1 MKNKKGEGKSKYL
14 PPFDREKAEKLLHI
28 LEPLMKG
35 SYSLMGVVDSLK
47 DLLQRPS
54 YFRKCDVLLS
64 KEIFEAI
71 KRVQ

>member
-14 PPFDREKAEKLLHI
+14 PPFDREKAQKLLHI
-28 LEPLMKG
+28 LEPLMTG
-35 SYSLMGVVDSLK
+35 SHSLRGVVYSLE

-64 KEIFEAI
+64 KEVFEAI
-71 KRVQ
+71 KRV

>member
-1 MKNKKGEGKSKYL
+1 MKNKKREGKNKFL
-14 PPFDREKAEKLLHI
+14 PPFDREKAKKLLHI

-35 SYSLMGVVDSLK
+35 SHSLRGVVYGLK